1 MSRKDTREELMKLFY
16 QLDINE
22 SFNTFDVQK
31 YLDDLETVVD
41 EEYFLRT
48 VKHCLQHLNEIDNKI
63 EVYSNGWKLNR
74 IARIDLAVLRL
85 AVCEMSYDD
94 SIPISVSINEAVE
107 ISKKYS
113 SFDSHKFINGILG
126 NLNRSE
132 NPNTYDMES

>member
-22 SFNTFDVQK
+22 TFNDFDIEK
-31 YLDDLETVVD
+31 YVKSLEIIVD

-48 VKHCLQHLNEIDNKI
+48 AKSCCENIDSINDSI
-63 EVYSNGWKLNR
+63 ETYSNGWKLNR

-85 AVCEMSYDD
+85 AICEIEYDD
-94 SIPISVSINEAVE
+94 SIPLSVSINEAVE

-113 SFDSHKFINGILG
+113 NSDSHKFINGILG
-126 NLNRSE
+126 NLSRDKNIL
-132 NPNTYDMES
+132 ES

>member
-16 QLDINE
+16 QLDMNE
-22 SFNTFDVQK
+22 NFNDFDALK
-31 YLDDLETVVD
+31 YMKSLEIVVD

-48 VKHCLQHLNEIDNKI
+48 ANNCCLNIDSINESI
-63 EVYSNGWKLNR
+63 ETYSNGWKLNR

-85 AVCEMSYDD
+85 AICEIEYDE

-113 SFDSHKFINGILG
+113 NSDSHK
-126 NLNRSE
+126 
-132 NPNTYDMES
+132 

>member
-1 MSRKDTREELMKLFY
+1 MKYFY
-16 QLDINE
+16 QLDMNE
-22 SFNTFDVQK
+22 AFYSDDANEYLENLEVQ
-31 YLDDLETVVD
+31 VD

-48 VKHCLQHLNEIDNKI
+48 AENCRKNLTSIDHKI

-94 SIPISVSINEAVE
+94 TIPVSVAINEAVE

-113 SFDSHKFINGILG
+113 SHDAHQFINGILG

-132 NPNTYDMES
+132 NPEAMI

>member
-22 SFNTFDVQK
+22 TFEDFDAKK
-31 YLDDLETVVD
+31 YMESLEIIVD

-48 VKHCLQHLNEIDNKI
+48 VKNCTENIESINESI
-63 EVYSNGWKLNR
+63 ETYSNGWKLNR

-85 AVCEMSYDD
+85 AICEIEYDE

-113 SFDSHKFINGILG
+113 NSDSHKFINGILG
-126 NLNRSE
+126 NLCRDKNIL
-132 NPNTYDMES
+132 ES